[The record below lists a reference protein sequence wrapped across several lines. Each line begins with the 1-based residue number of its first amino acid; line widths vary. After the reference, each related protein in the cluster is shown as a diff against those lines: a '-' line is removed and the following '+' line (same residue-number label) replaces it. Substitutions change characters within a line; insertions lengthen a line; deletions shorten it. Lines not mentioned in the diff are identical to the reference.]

1 MKNLNYLNYFFVGL
15 PITLCLLGFID
26 GSFMYFGL
34 LFMICTGFFQVLVGI
49 KLLVDEPKNWCL
61 RTYLISVVLFFS
73 LAFFGYQN
81 QQFIYILYSI
91 PPLLAIYLSILIYK
105 KANPWTH

>member
-34 LFMICTGFFQVLVGI
+34 LFTICTGFFQVLVGI
-49 KLLVDEPKNWCL
+49 KMLLNEPKNWYF
-61 RTYLISVVLFFS
+61 RAYIISVFLFFV
-73 LAFFGYQN
+73 LLLIGYESEPT
-81 QQFIYILYSI
+81 IYILYSI
-91 PPLLAIYLSILIYK
+91 PIPPILAIYLSILIYK
-105 KANPWTH
+105 KANP